1 MDNNTLASL
10 VGMRN
15 ARQAVPSR
23 GRGQKRD
30 ATEDEGRLFSRFF
43 EEETDKTEKKKK
55 GKTEKALIE
64 GKKEKKE
71 GSNKLVTQKKA
82 EVSAKTD
89 ELQRSL
95 QKSVRNRLTKMNPT
109 LNYLYN
115 LMYKN
120 PDALSF
126 AEKNALGLE
135 KNPEL
140 NAGFNELKKLLMDKG
155 LKLSNLTLNH
165 IAKLAKCE
173 TRSQVTAFLDKLADE
188 KQNSFNQDKDQ
199 SIQVEKGKEKVATK
213 QAIQRGDSLDK
224 QLNTMAKLT
233 HVMKDDQTAEAEKSS
248 RQIKRE
254 EVINQIIDHLEVKNI
269 GKKTELTMKLNP
281 EYLGELKMKITYED
295 GRMVTKFETTS
306 REVRKLLK
314 DSMRELLNEFGKKG
328 LKVDRTDV
336 KLVESIE

>member
-15 ARQAVPSR
+15 SRQATPSR

-43 EEETDKTEKKKK
+43 EEETDKSKKKKK

-64 GKKEKKE
+64 GKKEKSE
-71 GSNKLVTQKKA
+71 DSNKLVTQKKA
-82 EVSAKTD
+82 EVNAKTD
-89 ELQRSL
+89 ELQRNL
-95 QKSVRNRLTKMNPT
+95 QKSVRSRLTKMNPT

-120 PDALSF
+120 PDALSL
-126 AEKNALGLE
+126 AEKNSLGLE

-140 NAGFNELKKLLMDKG
+140 NAGFNELKKLLMDRG
-155 LKLSNLTLNH
+155 LKVSNLTFNQM
-165 IAKLAKCE
+165 AKLTRCE
-173 TRSQVTAFLDKLADE
+173 TRSQITAFLDKLADE
-188 KQNSFNQDKDQ
+188 KQKGFNREKDQ

-213 QAIQRGDSLDK
+213 QGIQRGDSLDK
-224 QLNTMAKLT
+224 QLNTMTKLT
-233 HVMKDDQTAEAEKSS
+233 HVMKDDQTAEAEKST
-248 RQIKRE
+248 RQLKRE
-254 EVINQIIDHLEVKNI
+254 EVINQIIDHLEVKNL

-281 EYLGELKMKITYED
+281 EYLGNLKMKITYEE
-295 GRMVTKFETTS
+295 GRMVTRFETTS
-306 REVRKLLK
+306 RDVRKLLK
-314 DSMRELLNEFGKKG
+314 DGMRELLKEFGRKG

-336 KLVESIE
+336 KLVESID